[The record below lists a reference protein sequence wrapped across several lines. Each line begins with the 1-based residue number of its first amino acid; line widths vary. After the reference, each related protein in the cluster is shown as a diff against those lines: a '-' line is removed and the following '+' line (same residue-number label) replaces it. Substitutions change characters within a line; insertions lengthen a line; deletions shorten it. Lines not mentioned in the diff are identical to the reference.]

1 MTTKNVA
8 ESAAYENCIG
18 VKEELSN
25 SDLSTFIEIEDDESS
40 EDSWKKHWLEMPE
53 YEQEDNPAYKKLIIS
68 FRTKE
73 DYDEFVEKTAKIL
86 DQTMTQKTKTIWY
99 PALSRDENSLK
110 RWIEE

>member
-1 MTTKNVA
+1 MKIASELKKN
-8 ESAAYENCIG
+8 SLTPIFQLLLKSKMMNHLKIHG
-18 VKEELSN
+18 K
-25 SDLSTFIEIEDDESS
+25 
-40 EDSWKKHWLEMPE
+40 
-53 YEQEDNPAYKKLIIS
+53 EDNPAYKKLIIS